1 MTDAIETAG
10 AAAEAEDAPA
20 TAVTT
25 VEETT
30 VKDEVDVNTSIATG
44 KSQGVQ
50 KATPILQT
58 YRLFV
63 GSVPTTLTEQ
73 DIEGP
78 FKEVSSH
85 QL

>member
-10 AAAEAEDAPA
+10 AAAEAEEASA

-25 VEETT
+25 VEETS

-50 KATPILQT
+50 KATPISANLQAFCWQCPNYT
-58 YRLFV
+58 HRAR
-63 GSVPTTLTEQ
+63 
-73 DIEGP
+73 
-78 FKEVSSH
+78 H
-85 QL
+85 